1 MRTGFLNSSHF
12 LHERYVISI
21 ISNYLVI
28 VVNVTTKF
36 IKLEYLTR
44 TLATHFPIP
53 YSLFPIPYSLF
64 HYLFPVPLYSYSS
77 GNKNIFPIFSQY
89 FQSSHFSLIQIYN
102 LPSRMNNWLYQY
114 PKLYTGILLKRYKR
128 FFADIQLDSGEV
140 VTAHCPNTGPMTG
153 VSKVGSPVQLSK
165 SDNPNR
171 KLAYTLELI
180 QVDDLAPTWV
190 GVNTALPNRV
200 VKQALEKH
208 LFPELSE
215 YTQVK
220 GEVVYGKDKKSRVD
234 FYLTGKEGQRP
245 IYLEVK
251 NTTWSQGTL
260 ALFPDT
266 ETTRGQKHLRE
277 LMEVLPQSRA
287 VMLYFI
293 NRGDCT
299 QFAPG
304 DSTDPVYGKLL
315 REAIKQG
322 LEVLPCRFDISPEG
336 IRYLGLAELKI

>member
-1 MRTGFLNSSHF
+1 
-12 LHERYVISI
+12 
-21 ISNYLVI
+21 
-28 VVNVTTKF
+28 
-36 IKLEYLTR
+36 
-44 TLATHFPIP
+44 
-53 YSLFPIPYSLF
+53 
-64 HYLFPVPLYSYSS
+64 
-77 GNKNIFPIFSQY
+77 
-89 FQSSHFSLIQIYN
+89 
-102 LPSRMNNWLYQY
+102 MNNWLYQY

-153 VSKVGSPVQLSK
+153 VSKVGSPVQLSH

-180 QVDDLAPTWV
+180 QVDEQQPIWV
-190 GVNTALPNRV
+190 GVNTALPNLV
-200 VKQALEKH
+200 IKLALEKY
-208 LFPELSE
+208 LFPELSG
-215 YTQVK
+215 YTQIK
-220 GEVVYGKDKKSRVD
+220 SEMVYGKDKKSRVD
-234 FYLTGKEGQRP
+234 FYLTGNKEQLP
-245 IYLEVK
+245 IYIEVK
-251 NTTWSQGTL
+251 NTTWAQGNL

-277 LMEVLPQSRA
+277 LMAVLPQSRG

-304 DSTDPVYGKLL
+304 DTTDPIYGQLL
-315 REAIKQG
+315 REAINFG

-336 IRYLGLAELKI
+336 IHYLGLAELKI